1 MRRSIALLAAAL
13 CMAVQP
19 AAAQVI
25 AYEPFGEDAGIE
37 DAGWFEA
44 GADFARGERFVAAAP
59 VVTRAALPQGAAVYG
74 PFRVLDAGRAA
85 LVDVTDERSPAAFAA
100 MLRDHPGIAVLEMID
115 CPGTD
120 EDRANLRLGRM
131 IRERGIATHV
141 PHGGSVR
148 SGAVELF
155 LAGAQRSAEP
165 GASFAVHAWMDQD
178 GLQPGDYAVTAPENR
193 AYIDYY
199 RAMGMSAQ
207 EAGAFY
213 AMTNSVPHSSARW
226 LTVAE
231 LGRWVRLDGVPG
243 GREELPGNPVLVLAS
258 LDSGARLN

>member
-1 MRRSIALLAAAL
+1 MHRSLALLAATF
-13 CMAVQP
+13 CMAAQP
-19 AAAQVI
+19 ACAQAI

-44 GADFARGERFVAAAP
+44 GADFARGDRFIAAAP
-59 VVTRAALPQGAAVYG
+59 VVTPAAVPQGTAVYG

-85 LVDVTDERSPAAFAA
+85 LVGITDERSPAAFAA
-100 MLRDHPGIAVLEMID
+100 LLRDHPGIAVLEMIE

-120 EDRANLRLGRM
+120 EDRSNLRLGRM
-131 IRERGIATHV
+131 IRARGIATHV

-178 GLQPGDYAVTAPENR
+178 GLEPGDYAMTAPENR

-199 RAMGMSAQ
+199 RAMGMSAE

-213 AMTNSVPHSSARW
+213 AMTNAVPHGGARW
-226 LTVAE
+226 LTAADM
-231 LGRWVRLDGVPG
+231 GRWVRLDRVPAS
-243 GREELPGNPVLVLAS
+243 REELPGNPVLVLAS